1 MKTIQE
7 IINEGSSNMKLW
19 DTIDACRE
27 ELGDEE
33 FINVLCQ
40 AMSDDELEEKLKFIC
55 RNYEIPFKK

>member
-27 ELGDEE
+27 ALGDEE
-33 FINVLCQ
+33 FINALCQ
-40 AMSDDELEEKLKFIC
+40 AMSDDELEENLKFIC